1 MLNMPQTQPTQLG
14 AQSQVEVVQVTAVEA
29 ISRAEINQAIATARQ
44 YARILP
50 QVKQKM
56 MNFACLDEET
66 AESCFYTL
74 PRGGKNIQ
82 GPSVRLAE
90 IAVMCYGNIRIG
102 TRIIEAV
109 TSGDSP
115 HVTIQAVAMDLESN
129 ASVTIEKRRRIIGKK
144 SAGGAI
150 SEDDINLAAN
160 AGSAIAFR
168 DAVFKIVPM
177 ALVKPVYEA
186 CMKTAIG
193 DAKSLTDRRARC
205 LDSFAKMGI
214 AKDRIIA
221 KLEKKSVEEIGL
233 EDLETLIGLY
243 TALRDGELTVDE
255 AFPVVESK
263 DKPSPAK
270 SAASAPAPVN
280 LAPKPAATT
289 QAAPAPT
296 KAPAAKPAPTPA
308 AVATPPASEPE
319 SPKQPET
326 PAPATE
332 AAPEPSPEPE
342 PGEASSPAPAP
353 APAQEVNPK
362 DAGEALAI
370 VSEYAGRD
378 GIQEHQ
384 IMTYLCSVKPPLAKP
399 GQKLSDMS
407 FAKLNILAKNWDAT
421 GQTGKSI
428 SQQIKELAGQN

>member
-1 MLNMPQTQPTQLG
+1 MNMPQNQSPQMLAQPQT
-14 AQSQVEVVQVTAVEA
+14 EVVQVTAVEA

-214 AKDRIIA
+214 SKDRILA

-255 AFPVVESK
+255 AFPAVESK

-270 SAASAPAPVN
+270 SAAPAPVN
-280 LAPKPAATT
+280 LAPKPTT
-289 QAAPAPT
+289 APAAAPA
-296 KAPAAKPAPTPA
+296 KAPEPAKQQVAKPAPAPA

-319 SPKQPET
+319 AQKPVETPQASAPAEPE
-326 PAPATE
+326 PAPAE
-332 AAPEPSPEPE
+332 GEPAPAA
-342 PGEASSPAPAP
+342 APAP
-353 APAQEVNPK
+353 APAVEPANIS
-362 DAGEALAI
+362 EAINMVTDLAT
-370 VSEYAGRD
+370 RD
-378 GIQEHQ
+378 GLREDQV
-384 IMTYLCSVKPPLAKP
+384 MAYLRHVKLAKSAKNLSECSFASLKNVAKYWDVAPAAGVKPI
-399 GQKLSDMS
+399 G
-407 FAKLNILAKNWDAT
+407 
-421 GQTGKSI
+421 
-428 SQQIKELAGQN
+428 QQIKELAGT